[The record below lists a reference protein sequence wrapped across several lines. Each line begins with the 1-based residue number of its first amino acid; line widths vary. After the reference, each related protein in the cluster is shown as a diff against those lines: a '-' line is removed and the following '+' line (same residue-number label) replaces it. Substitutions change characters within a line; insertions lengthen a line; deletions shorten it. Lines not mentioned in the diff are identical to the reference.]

1 MGSFIDFLSGY
12 ITLSVCIGIILL
24 AWLIALI
31 FILFWKQKNKL
42 QECKRTIDQF
52 PGLLSTLG
60 VLGTFWGITTGLYGF
75 NPSDLNQSI
84 PILLE
89 GLKTAFYTSLLGMI
103 SSMITNFIINKIY
116 DTYEAGLP
124 TNQDEAAARI
134 CNAVEAMNMQNTQS
148 MQALLQSITQQSQN
162 QTAFYNTL
170 SAQFNVFNTINSS
183 LTEMSNKMDAMTLL
197 IRSQEVRLSSIENSS
212 SQTIVLLDI
221 LKDNAEHIDNRLGE
235 QLDISSAMTSILQET
250 QDDTKKLSEVL
261 RAEVDEI
268 ETKMGETNKLL
279 TQKFEEF
286 AELLKKSNTEAL
298 VEVMKTATQE
308 FQRQMNSIVSKLVK
322 ENFEQLNQSV
332 EKLNTWQQ
340 ENKKMISDLTH
351 QYTTMTK
358 EFEQTSTIL
367 NNVAEYTK
375 QLSGASG
382 MLSRLITELQ
392 KVMIEDT
399 KFTSIT
405 TKLSETANLTK
416 ENMVKF
422 DDATSKLNEWVRKQ
436 RNFVDGVQLLIKKL
450 EELSSIRDYNK
461 EFWADTKKHLE
472 AGVGIIQKGSES
484 LNAQLTDLDKQFY
497 SRLNA
502 TLAELDTC
510 IQAMIKRR

>member
-1 MGSFIDFLSGY
+1 MNGFIDFLSGY
-12 ITLSVCIGIILL
+12 ITLSVCIGTILS
-24 AWLIALI
+24 AWVLGLCFI
-31 FILFWKQKNKL
+31 FFWKQKDKL

-84 PILLE
+84 PILLG

-116 DTYEAGLP
+116 DNYEAGLP
-124 TNQDEAAARI
+124 TNQDEATARI
-134 CNAVEAMNMQNTQS
+134 CNAVEAMNRQNTQS
-148 MQALLQSITQQSQN
+148 IQALLQSVNQQSQN

-170 SAQFNVFNTINSS
+170 LTQFDVFNTINSG
-183 LTEMSNKMDAMTLL
+183 LTEMYSKMDAMTLL
-197 IRSQEVRLSSIENSS
+197 VRSQEVRLSSIENNS
-212 SQTIVLLDI
+212 SQAIVHLNTLKENTGHMNVRLD
-221 LKDNAEHIDNRLGE
+221 K
-235 QLDISSAMTSILQET
+235 QLDKSSAMVSILQKT
-250 QDDTKKLSEVL
+250 QDDTKNLSEVF

-268 ETKMGETNKLL
+268 ETKMGETNNLL
-279 TQKFEEF
+279 ARKFEEF

-298 VEVMKTATQE
+298 VEVMKSATQE

-332 EKLNTWQQ
+332 EKLNMWQQ

-351 QYTTMTK
+351 QYITMTK
-358 EFEQTSTIL
+358 KFEQTSTIL

-375 QLSGASG
+375 QLSGNSG
-382 MLSRLITELQ
+382 MLSRLVAELQ

-422 DDATSKLNEWVRKQ
+422 DDATAKLNEWIRKQ

-472 AGVGIIQKGSES
+472 KGVGLIKEGSEN
-484 LNAQLTDLDKQFY
+484 LNAQLMNLDKQFY
-497 SRLNA
+497 SRLSA

-510 IQAMIKRR
+510 IQAMIKKR

>member
-31 FILFWKQKNKL
+31 FIFFWKQKNKL

-52 PGLLSTLG
+52 PSLLSTLG

-134 CNAVEAMNMQNTQS
+134 CNAVNAS

-197 IRSQEVRLSSIENSS
+197 IRSQEVRLSSIKDNG
-212 SQTIVLLDI
+212 SQTIARLDI
-221 LKDNAEHIDNRLGE
+221 LKDNTEHIDNRLGE

-250 QDDTKKLSEVL
+250 QDDTKNLSQVL

-268 ETKMGETNKLL
+268 ETKMGETNELL

-375 QLSGASG
+375 QLSGANG

-405 TKLSETANLTK
+405 AKLSETANLTK

-422 DDATSKLNEWVRKQ
+422 DDSTSKLNEWVRKQ

-450 EELSSIRDYNK
+450 EELSSIRNYNK

-472 AGVGIIQKGSES
+472 AGVGIIKKGSES

-497 SRLNA
+497 SRLSA

>member
-1 MGSFIDFLSGY
+1 M
-12 ITLSVCIGIILL
+12 
-24 AWLIALI
+24 
-31 FILFWKQKNKL
+31 
-42 QECKRTIDQF
+42 
-52 PGLLSTLG
+52 
-60 VLGTFWGITTGLYGF
+60 GTFWGITTGLYGF

-332 EKLNTWQQ
+332 
-340 ENKKMISDLTH
+340 
-351 QYTTMTK
+351 
-358 EFEQTSTIL
+358 
-367 NNVAEYTK
+367 
-375 QLSGASG
+375 
-382 MLSRLITELQ
+382 
-392 KVMIEDT
+392 
-399 KFTSIT
+399 
-405 TKLSETANLTK
+405 
-416 ENMVKF
+416 
-422 DDATSKLNEWVRKQ
+422 
-436 RNFVDGVQLLIKKL
+436 
-450 EELSSIRDYNK
+450 
-461 EFWADTKKHLE
+461 
-472 AGVGIIQKGSES
+472 
-484 LNAQLTDLDKQFY
+484 
-497 SRLNA
+497 
-502 TLAELDTC
+502 
-510 IQAMIKRR
+510 